1 MILYKRVFV
10 KEWFRWTCWFLICCY
25 AGYSISTV
33 FVDAFG
39 VLPVKAVFDKSITP
53 THVINWK
60 QLVFANTVFNI
71 TTDLIL
77 LVLPLTVIWTLKTN
91 RLSRIGLSLI
101 FCLGVLTLVASIMR
115 CYYSFVYDLKDPD
128 CKSIQPLFSSPLG
141 TAPPKSPFMPT
152 LKHQ

>member
-10 KEWFRWTCWFLICCY
+10 KDWFRWTCWFLIGSY
-25 AGYSISTV
+25 AGYSISTI

-39 VLPVKAVFDKSITP
+39 VLPVQAAFVKSITP

-60 QLVFANTVFNI
+60 KLVLANCVFNI

-91 RLSRIGLSLI
+91 RLPRIGLSLI
-101 FCLGVLTLVASIMR
+101 FCLGVLNLVASIMR

-128 CKSIQPLFSSPLG
+128 CKSI
-141 TAPPKSPFMPT
+141 
-152 LKHQ
+152 